1 VTRALLIAA
10 IALAGCKPQL
20 YALSTPPPGRSGWLD
35 SKERTL
41 EVTAGVAIAFACE
54 HDGGPCKHA
63 RATSDDPAIADV
75 VPAHLARLDARVD
88 PGFTPT
94 TSMVPATSFV
104 VVAHAPGTTVVHVR
118 SDDGDRDLTVTVLPE
133 PAPAVVTAR
142 AEAPPPAPRTP

>member
-1 VTRALLIAA
+1 VKRVAVVLAAAAALT
-10 IALAGCKPQL
+10 GCKPVL
-20 YALSTPPPGRSGWLD
+20 YALSTPPPGRTGWFD

-63 RATSDDPAIADV
+63 TARSDDPTIADV
-75 VPAHLARLDARVD
+75 MPAHLARLDARVD
-88 PGFTPT
+88 PGWTPT

-104 VVAHAPGTTVVHVR
+104 VIAHGAGKTVVHVR

-133 PAPAVVTAR
+133 PVPVVAR
-142 AEAPPPAPRTP
+142 